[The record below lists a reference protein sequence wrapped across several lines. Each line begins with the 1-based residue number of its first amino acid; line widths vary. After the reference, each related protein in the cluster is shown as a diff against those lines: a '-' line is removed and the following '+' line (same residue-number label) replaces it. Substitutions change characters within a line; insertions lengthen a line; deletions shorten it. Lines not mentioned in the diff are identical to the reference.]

1 MLKLRSLLLILVLAV
16 LATSSFGQ
24 DAGQPRVNREQMWP
38 AATAEEWKKPVLI
51 TFQRTWED
59 AVAVS
64 KATGKPIL
72 ICINMDGEIASEHY
86 AGIRYR
92 QPEICKLY
100 EPYVCVIAST
110 YRHNPR
116 DYDDQGRRILCPRF
130 GSVTCGE
137 HIAIEPIVYEK
148 YLDEK
153 RIAPRHIMI
162 ELDGAETYDVYYA
175 NDTDSVFK
183 AIEEGIT
190 AREAKPKNI
199 VRGDRSIVERVA
211 SPDIVDRI
219 AVEEAYQQGDA
230 DLRRKLLAAAREQ
243 GGQAP
248 LDLLRLAV
256 FGLDADLAKQ
266 ARGALAKSE
275 SEGTTDLVADALRVP
290 MEKTERDSL
299 IAALNRLGANSPRA
313 RWLAVVH
320 EGLLG
325 ESGSIDLDAWSKA
338 SREYVPSSMSKD
350 ITELEAKQ
358 REWGGT
364 YSAKPLDAQAS
375 IELAEASLALAL
387 KARKDFEYGIQMA
400 KAVSRHMFED
410 ARIAADRAAKLDA
423 TPWRVNT
430 VRALAAYY
438 RGNTEAA
445 YRFAAD
451 AVMELPPGEPSWNS
465 MAVLTVFGEGRF
477 KAIKAAAKAGEKWP
491 PEYLTDLEAAYTAL
505 LHHPLST
512 DDQVLWHYDLLEWLG
527 VKDRAQRVLESGLAK
542 FPQSPKL
549 HQRLRLS
556 ILRTKGVRAMQTV
569 YENLIDIDEP
579 DPNMVW
585 YAGYASVV
593 AADFYRRRGVAA
605 AALQAYDRAIELY
618 DLASAAVPA
627 WKDAADRPVAL
638 AFAGKARLAYER
650 GDDAAA
656 TADIITS
663 FARSPGSV
671 GTRDDLGITPAAT
684 AQMLMAR
691 LIELKEQDLIA
702 ALETAI
708 GKLDPALLVPEEE

>member
-1 MLKLRSLLLILVLAV
+1 MLKMRVVLLILVLAT
-16 LATSSFGQ
+16 LSGMTSGQ
-24 DAGQPRVNREQMWP
+24 EAGRPRVNREQMWP
-38 AATAEEWKKPVLI
+38 APTARDWAKPVLI

-59 AVAVS
+59 ALAVS
-64 KATGKPIL
+64 RATGKAIL

-86 AGIRYR
+86 AGVRYR
-92 QPEICKLY
+92 QPGIAKLY
-100 EPYVCVIAST
+100 EPYVAVIAST

-116 DYDDQGRRILCPRF
+116 DYDDQGRRIICPRF

-137 HIAIEPIVYEK
+137 HIAIEPILYDLYMEGERV
-148 YLDEK
+148 
-153 RIAPRHIMI
+153 APRHIMI
-162 ELDGAETYDVYYA
+162 ELDGEETYDVYYA
-175 NDTDSVFK
+175 NDTASVFK

-190 AREAKPKNI
+190 KREIKPRNI

-211 SPDIVDRI
+211 SPDMVDRR
-219 AVEEAYQQGDA
+219 AVEDAYQKGNP
-230 DLRRKLLAAAREQ
+230 DLRRKLLEAARQQ
-243 GGQAP
+243 GGRAP

-266 ARGALAKSE
+266 ARSALAKSDAA
-275 SEGTTDLVADALRVP
+275 GATDLVADALRVP
-290 MEKTERDSL
+290 MEKAERDAL

-320 EGLLG
+320 EGLAG
-325 ESGSIDLDAWSKA
+325 ESGSIDLDAWGRA
-338 SREYVPSSMSKD
+338 SREYVPPAMAKD

-358 REWGGT
+358 RERGGT

-400 KAVSRHMFED
+400 KTVARHMFED

-438 RGNTEAA
+438 RGDTETA
-445 YRFAAD
+445 YRFAAA
-451 AVMELPPGEPSWNS
+451 AVKELPPGEPSWNS

-477 KAIKAAAKAGEKWP
+477 KAIKKAAKAGEKWP
-491 PEYLTDLEAAYTAL
+491 PEWLTDLEAAYRAL

-512 DDQVLWHYDLLEWLG
+512 DGQVLWHYDLLEWLG
-527 VKDRAQRVLESGLAK
+527 VKDRAQKVLESGLRK
-542 FPQSPKL
+542 FPRSPKL

-556 ILRTKGVRAMQTV
+556 ILRTKGVRAMQAA
-569 YENLIDIDEP
+569 YEDLIDVDEP
-579 DPNMVW
+579 DPNLVW
-585 YAGYASVV
+585 YAGYASIV
-593 AADFYRRRGVAA
+593 AADFYRRRSWEAPA
-605 AALQAYDRAIELY
+605 QAAYDRAIELY
-618 DLASAAVPA
+618 DRASAAVPA
-627 WKDAADRPVAL
+627 WKVAADRTVAL
-638 AFAGKARLAYER
+638 AFAGKARLCYER
-650 GDDAAA
+650 GDDATA
-656 TADIITS
+656 TADIIAS
-663 FARSPGSV
+663 FERSPGSV
-671 GTRDDLGITPAAT
+671 GTKDDLGITPAAT

-691 LIELKEQDLIA
+691 LIENKEARLIA

-708 GKLDPALLVPEEE
+708 GKLDPALLVPKEE